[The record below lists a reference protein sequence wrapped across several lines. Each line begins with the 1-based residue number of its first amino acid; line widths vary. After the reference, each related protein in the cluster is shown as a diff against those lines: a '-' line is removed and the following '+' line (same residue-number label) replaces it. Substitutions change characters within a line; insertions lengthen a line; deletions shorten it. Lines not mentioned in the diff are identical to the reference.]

1 MAERIGLMPSIAW
14 GGLLCVGAMA
24 ACRLA
29 LPQFWHF
36 RKR

>member
-1 MAERIGLMPSIAW
+1 VAERIGLMPSIAW
-14 GGLLCVGAMA
+14 GGLLCVGGMA
-24 ACRLA
+24 ACRVA